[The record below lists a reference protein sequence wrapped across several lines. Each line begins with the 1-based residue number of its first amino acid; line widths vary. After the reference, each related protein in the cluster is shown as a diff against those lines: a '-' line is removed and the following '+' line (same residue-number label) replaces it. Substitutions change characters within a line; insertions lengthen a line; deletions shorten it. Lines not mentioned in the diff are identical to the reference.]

1 MAIDFDDVKVSEDVA
16 GEDDAGQ
23 RLG

>member
-1 MAIDFDDVKVSEDVA
+1 MAIDFDDVKVSGDVA